1 MKFLAFTSAI
11 TIASLVGCC
20 SALIAPQKRA
30 TTKALGEIY
39 AYGTNISGSQV
50 FVDDGI
56 AYIGDSTAMDGAMN
70 VTCKS
75 GQKEKTHKPASQPA
89 LSPYQHRKQTP
100 IADSRENLPNHSFS
114 RTNRHRNLRPQT
126 LQKRHRCRQR
136 RIPRHRHYGGSF
148 QSRVDCQF
156 RSSCGWIHNRGI
168 QPLRH
173 ADYVADVEPSDAIEI
188 LRRGDGDYRCLG
200 AVLER

>member
-50 FVDDGI
+50 FVDNGI

-75 GQKEKTHKPASQPA
+75 GKKRKHTSQPASQPF
-89 LSPYQHRKQTP
+89 LHISTVNRHRSLTLE
-100 IADSRENLPNHSFS
+100 RNLPNHPFS
-114 RTNRHRNLRPQT
+114 RTNWHRNLCPQT

-136 RIPRHRHYGGSF
+136 RIPRHRHHGGSF

-156 RSSCGWIHNRGI
+156 RCRGWIHNRGI

>member
-50 FVDDGI
+50 FVDNGI

-75 GQKEKTHKPASQPA
+75 DKKEKNTQASQPA
-89 LSPYQHRKQTP
+89 SL
-100 IADSRENLPNHSFS
+100 FS
-114 RTNRHRNLRPQT
+114 
-126 LQKRHRCRQR
+126 
-136 RIPRHRHYGGSF
+136 ISA
-148 QSRVDCQF
+148 QSTDTDR
-156 RSSCGWIHNRGI
+156 
-168 QPLRH
+168 
-173 ADYVADVEPSDAIEI
+173 
-188 LRRGDGDYRCLG
+188 
-200 AVLER
+200 

>member
-1 MKFLAFTSAI
+1 MSPVSPA
-11 TIASLVGCC
+11 
-20 SALIAPQKRA
+20 KRENTQA
-30 TTKALGEIY
+30 
-39 AYGTNISGSQV
+39 
-50 FVDDGI
+50 
-56 AYIGDSTAMDGAMN
+56 
-70 VTCKS
+70 C
-75 GQKEKTHKPASQPA
+75 QPA
-89 LSPYQHRKQTP
+89 ISPYQHSKQTP
-100 IADSRENLPNHSFS
+100 IADSREKPAQPFS
-114 RTNRHRNLRPQT
+114 RTNWHRNLRPQT

>member
-50 FVDDGI
+50 FVDNGI

-75 GQKEKTHKPASQPA
+75 DKKEKTLQAILPAS
-89 LSPYQHRKQTP
+89 L
-100 IADSRENLPNHSFS
+100 FS
-114 RTNRHRNLRPQT
+114 ISAQ
-126 LQKRHRCRQR
+126 
-136 RIPRHRHYGGSF
+136 
-148 QSRVDCQF
+148 
-156 RSSCGWIHNRGI
+156 
-168 QPLRH
+168 
-173 ADYVADVEPSDAIEI
+173 
-188 LRRGDGDYRCLG
+188 
-200 AVLER
+200 

>member
-50 FVDDGI
+50 FVDNGI

-75 GQKEKTHKPASQPA
+75 DKKDKTHKPACLPF
-89 LSPYQHRKQTP
+89 LHISPVNRHRSLTLERTCP
-100 IADSRENLPNHSFS
+100 TIYS

-136 RIPRHRHYGGSF
+136 RIPRHRHHGGSF

-156 RSSCGWIHNRGI
+156 RCRGWIHNRGI

-173 ADYVADVEPSDAIEI
+173 ADYVADVEPSDAIEV